1 MREAE
6 ELCDEIAFIKGG
18 RVLAQGSAAELKRQ
32 LRAGDV
38 VRLRLEPAV
47 PARLAE
53 LPGMLSVRV
62 VGPMLECTVDSAE
75 KRLPELLRWL
85 VEQRVVIAD
94 CQVHEPDM
102 EEVFVELAR

>member
-1 MREAE
+1 M
-6 ELCDEIAFIKGG
+6 
-18 RVLAQGSAAELKRQ
+18 
-32 LRAGDV
+32 

-47 PARLAE
+47 PPRLAE
-53 LPGMLSVRV
+53 LPGVLSVRV
-62 VGPMLECTVDSAE
+62 AGPVVECAVDAAE

-85 VEQRVVIAD
+85 VEQRVAILD